1 MVYLGLS
8 QDETLKN
15 YRLLG
20 HRKGL
25 YPPRVESF
33 AQSDIFLPFHLKW
46 LFLKDP
52 PPRATTSLLECQRAE
67 RVESIQSADGENLV
81 NFLTFSLQFHH
92 VRARNAGPQR
102 RRTLICI
109 SSFSAH

>member
-20 HRKGL
+20 HGKGL

-52 PPRATTSLLECQRAE
+52 PPLCHHIAVRMSESRAGGKY
-67 RVESIQSADGENLV
+67 SIC
-81 NFLTFSLQFHH
+81 
-92 VRARNAGPQR
+92 R
-102 RRTLICI
+102 RRKSC
-109 SSFSAH
+109 